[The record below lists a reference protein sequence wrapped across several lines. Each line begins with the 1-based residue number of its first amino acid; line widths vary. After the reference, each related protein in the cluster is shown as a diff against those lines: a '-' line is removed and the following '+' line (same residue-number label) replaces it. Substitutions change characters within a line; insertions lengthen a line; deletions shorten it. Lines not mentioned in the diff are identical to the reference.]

1 MTELLTNRIKVRGK
15 EYVVRELKGFEMAS
29 VRTLLG
35 TEAKN
40 ERHRIPAYVSSIA
53 SVDPALGNE
62 LACAQLPHLVIESI
76 STEAI
81 RLTNSDSQEGEEGK
95 KA

>member
-1 MTELLTNRIKVRGK
+1 MTELLTNRIKVRGN
-15 EYVVRELKGFEMAS
+15 EYVVRELKGREMAS

-35 TEAKN
+35 TDAKN
-40 ERHRIPAYVSSIA
+40 ERQRIPAYVSSIA
-53 SVDPALGNE
+53 CVEPALGNE
-62 LACAQLPHLVIESI
+62 TACAELPHIVIESI

-81 RLTNSDSQEGEEGK
+81 RLTNADSDDEGK